1 MTNCPYSSEIL
12 YLVAFASYHE
22 EELRNQIWQDFHL
35 DDYSYLYVKK
45 EVLNASA
52 YHRIPMV
59 YRASLHLVRLSIVLR
74 SINTAC
80 TIQHGLLVVI
90 LLWWASRLAS
100 LLLLSVRCV
109 ALLTDTTTN
118 NLGQSSGFHARQR
131 KGPHPAAYTR
141 PDKLFRFHLVYTY
154 TIDNHAT
161 SASTFASGC

>member
-35 DDYSYLYVKK
+35 DDYSYSYVKK

-59 YRASLHLVRLSIVLR
+59 YRASHSIVLR

-109 ALLTDTTTN
+109 ALLTDTTN

-161 SASTFASGC
+161 SASTIASGC